1 MKKILYT
8 TLLFSAISLLPTA
21 CARLDLEPYNEV
33 DESNLFNN
41 KRDAEQWVNG
51 MYNALRNA
59 NQGEQMYASD
69 IQADYLNAV
78 QGAME
83 KLPNMHRWSIF
94 GASENTT
101 ATIWKERFL
110 IIQDINIALKGFP
123 NIPEQNE
130 IKELTGALYLGRA
143 YCYSYL
149 VTHFCKPYNSGT
161 ATTDLGLPIL
171 TISSLK
177 NFPPRSSVAET
188 YDFILSDIQKA
199 ETLLAGTE
207 GTAGADTF
215 TLDAARALKARVLL
229 YQNNWA
235 QAYQVAE
242 QLINTGNYPLATS
255 ADVLSKI
262 WAEDDDTESITQ
274 LYAAIKSGVS
284 ETSGNTNELYLS
296 EQESFFFPGQ
306 IEASPNVLPT
316 QDFVDLFTA
325 ADWRKDVFLKQV
337 EIGFFN
343 LYAVNKYPRNT
354 KLETTDSYF
363 FYYGH
368 RAKLFRI
375 AETYLI
381 AAEAAYRNNDE
392 TNAKKYL
399 NLLRAARGLSAVT
412 TSGSNLFTDIQNERN
427 RELAFEDFRLYD
439 INRWGLPV
447 KRGTPQNLNA
457 IRNTPAED
465 YSGLNI
471 QVGSANYYKIV
482 WPIPVNDIDYEQ
494 GRWQQNSG
502 W

>member
-1 MKKILYT
+1 MKKIIYIA
-8 TLLFSAISLLPTA
+8 LLCSFLVSLPTG
-21 CARLDLEPYNEV
+21 CARLDLDPYNYASENT
-33 DESNLFNN
+33 SFKN
-41 KRDAEQWVNG
+41 KRDAEMWVNG
-51 MYNALRNA
+51 MYNALRDY
-59 NQGEQMYASD
+59 NQGQQMYASD
-69 IQADYLNAV
+69 LQADYLNAAA
-78 QGAME
+78 GAME
-83 KLPNMHRWSIF
+83 KLPDMHRWSTF
-94 GASENTT
+94 ASSEHAT
-101 ATIWKERFL
+101 ASIWKERFL
-110 IIQDINIALKGFP
+110 IIQDINTGIKGFP
-123 NIPEQNE
+123 NIPEQSE
-130 IKELTGALYLGRA
+130 IQELTGALYLGRA
-143 YCYSYL
+143 YCYTYL
-149 VTHFCKPYNSGT
+149 VTHFCKPYNSST
-161 ATTDLGLPIL
+161 ATTDLGLPLL
-171 TISSLK
+171 TAPTLK
-177 NFPPRSSVAET
+177 NFPPRSSLAET

-199 ETLLAGTE
+199 ETLLANQTGA
-207 GTAGADTF
+207 AGADTF

-235 QAYQVAE
+235 QAYQVAQ
-242 QLINTGNYPLATS
+242 QLINTNNYPLATS
-255 ADVLSKI
+255 ADALSKI
-262 WAEDDDTESITQ
+262 WAEDDDAESITQ

-306 IEASPNVLPT
+306 TEASPNVLPT
-316 QDFVDLFTA
+316 QDFVDLFETG
-325 ADWRKDVFLKQV
+325 DWRKDVFLKQV
-337 EIGFFN
+337 DIGFFS
-343 LYAVNKYPRNT
+343 LYAVNKYPRN
-354 KLETTDSYF
+354 KNLEPTDSYF

-494 GRWQQNSG
+494 GHWQQNSG